1 MGYICLYL
9 PYMLSTLSPQGTTSS
24 PLLEVRLGGPD
35 GAIVGAFEPTST
47 GSWGTYVTVEFA
59 IDLEGHDLSGIQN
72 VTLRGFGSRGIMNLD
87 WWEPVRYEANLETHL
102 EVGTEAAECWE
113 SIVARRGEV
122 EILVTS
128 AEGRGTW
135 LGHHVLPSSRID
147 PTTGK
152 IIIEGL
158 TPGMIFSDP
167 DRPPTVENEPDFAAE
182 VAVLSRPVVFESVQD
197 GPSAGGFNNL
207 HGGHIII
214 YHTPHVAQRLEGAEI
229 RGFGQQGELGRY
241 VSHRLRIL
249 SFLVLLASSFYYD
262 VSSSLLGFIH
272 CLLLF
277 SSTARL
283 SLPQPHSRSSLADP
297 LSHVW

>member
-1 MGYICLYL
+1 M
-9 PYMLSTLSPQGTTSS
+9 
-24 PLLEVRLGGPD
+24 
-35 GAIVGAFEPTST
+35 FEPTST
-47 GSWGTYVTVEFA
+47 GSWGTYVTAEFAIA
-59 IDLEGHDLSGIQN
+59 IDLEEHDLSGIQN
-72 VTLRGFGSRGIMNLD
+72 VTLRGVGSHGIMNLD
-87 WWEPVRYEANLETHL
+87 WWEPVRYEAILETSL

-152 IIIEGL
+152 IVIEGL

-197 GPSAGGFNNL
+197 GPSAGGFDNL
-207 HGGHIII
+207 HGGHIIV
-214 YHTPHVAQRLEGAEI
+214 YHTPHVAQRLEGVEI

-241 VSHRLRIL
+241 VSHRMSIPSIFFFWHLRL
-249 SFLVLLASSFYYD
+249 THYLL
-262 VSSSLLGFIH
+262 LLGLFISPFFLSTFR
-272 CLLLF
+272 LL
-277 SSTARL
+277 
-283 SLPQPHSRSSLADP
+283 LPQPHYHSRSSLADP